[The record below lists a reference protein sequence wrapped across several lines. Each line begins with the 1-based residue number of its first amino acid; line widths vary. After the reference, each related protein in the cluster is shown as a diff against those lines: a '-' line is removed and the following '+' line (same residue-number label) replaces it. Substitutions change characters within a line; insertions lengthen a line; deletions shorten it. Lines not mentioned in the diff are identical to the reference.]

1 MEIRILQPSDDRS
14 LFQCGDDGLDRFFRT
29 YAGQNQFRHHL
40 GVTYVAVER
49 GKVLGYATVAPAQIE
64 IDELPVTAQRKLPRY
79 PLPVLRLARLA
90 VDRSA
95 QSQGLGKEL
104 LRFVCRLAVTMS
116 DQYGCV
122 GIVVDAKPP
131 AVPFYTRHGFAPFD
145 AIEGGS
151 ESRPRPILMFLDIRS
166 IKAASGVRGK

>member
-14 LFQCGDDGLDRFFRT
+14 LFQCGDDALNRFFRT

-49 GKVLGYATVAPAQIE
+49 GQVVGYATVAPAQIE

-95 QSQGLGKEL
+95 QSTRQRAAPCRVPPRRDDVQSVRLRRRRRRCQATGSTVLHALRVRPVRRHRRRLG
-104 LRFVCRLAVTMS
+104 VTAAADS
-116 DQYGCV
+116 D
-122 GIVVDAKPP
+122 
-131 AVPFYTRHGFAPFD
+131 VPRHPLDQSG
-145 AIEGGS
+145 ERG
-151 ESRPRPILMFLDIRS
+151 PR
-166 IKAASGVRGK
+166 

>member
-14 LFQCGDDGLDRFFRT
+14 LFQCGDDALDRFFRT

-40 GVTYVAVER
+40 GVTYVAVEH
-49 GKVLGYATVAPAQIE
+49 GQVLG
-64 IDELPVTAQRKLPRY
+64 DELPVTAQRKLPRY